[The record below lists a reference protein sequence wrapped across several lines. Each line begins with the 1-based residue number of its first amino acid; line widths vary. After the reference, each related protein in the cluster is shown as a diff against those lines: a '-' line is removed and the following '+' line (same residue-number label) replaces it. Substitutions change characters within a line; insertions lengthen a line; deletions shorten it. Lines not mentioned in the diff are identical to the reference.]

1 MANLGG
7 KLKFSNKHLQIDKAN
22 QFAVIAISVS
32 VAIVIFSI
40 VGSMALIKQMKYQN
54 KVISLR
60 SKANKQLVANVK
72 AVEPLVI
79 AYKAFD
85 DAPESVIGTK
95 DKNSKVILDALPSK
109 YDFPA
114 LATSL
119 DGLIS
124 GSGASVS
131 GITGTDNETQAEQ
144 ASSNPKATEIPFQIS
159 ATGNFTTVQKL
170 IADLQRSI
178 RPIQVTSLDISGD
191 SSNLQ
196 VNVSAKTYYQPERTL
211 DLKQTVVSNGTTKKT
226 VTKATGSKK

>member
-114 LATSL
+114 LTATL
-119 DGLIS
+119 EKILTERQIGIDGIS
-124 GSGASVS
+124 GTDDEVSQSAAEASG
-131 GITGTDNETQAEQ
+131 E
-144 ASSNPKATEIPFQIS
+144 PKPVEIPFQLAVKGNYVSIQDLIS
-159 ATGNFTTVQKL
+159 VFEH
-170 IADLQRSI
+170 SI
-178 RPIQVTSLDISGD
+178 RPFQLTALSLSGGAGD
-191 SSNLQ
+191 MT
-196 VNVSAKTYYQPERTL
+196 VNIDAKTYFQPEKAL
-211 DLKQTVVSNGTTKKT
+211 DIKTEVVK
-226 VTKATGSKK
+226 